1 MVLVQILGCDQL
13 EDSVAEVLEALIVAR
28 RDRRALVG
36 KRAVSDGFEQ
46 EPGVAKVNPD
56 LLLELLQRLGERDAA
71 RVLRL
76 CYEPA
81 FSWMYS
87 QACPTVVIFS
97 ASSSGISRPVFSSNA

>member
-1 MVLVQILGCDQL
+1 MVLVQVLGGDQL
-13 EDSVAEVLEALIVAR
+13 QDGVAQVFETLVVSW
-28 RDRRALVG
+28 RDGRIFIR
-36 KRAVSDGFEQ
+36 KRAVRDGLQ
-46 EPGVAKVNPD
+46 EETRVAKVNPD
-56 LLLELLQRLGERDAA
+56 LLLKELQGLGEGCS
-71 RVLRL
+71 LRL

>member
-1 MVLVQILGCDQL
+1 VVLVQVFRADEL
-13 EDSVAEVLEALIVAR
+13 EDRVAEVLEAFVVAR

-36 KRAVSDGFEQ
+36 EGAVRDGFEQ
-46 EPGVAKVNPD
+46 KPGVAKMNPD
-56 LLLELLQRLGERDAA
+56 LLLQKLERLRER
-71 RVLRL
+71 RSLGL

>member
-1 MVLVQILGCDQL
+1 MVLVQIFRRDEL
-13 EDSVAEVLEALIVAR
+13 EDRVAEVFQAFVVAR
-28 RDRRALVG
+28 RNGRALVG
-36 KRAVSDGFEQ
+36 EGAVRDGLEQ
-46 EPGVAKVNPD
+46 EAGVAKMNPD
-56 LLLELLQRLGERDAA
+56 LLLQKLERLRER
-71 RVLRL
+71 RSLRL

>member
-1 MVLVQILGCDQL
+1 MLVEILGGDQL
-13 EDSVAEVLEALIVAR
+13 EDGVAEVLQSLVVAG
-28 RDRRALVG
+28 RDRRALIR
-36 KRAVSDGFEQ
+36 KRAVRDGLE
-46 EPGVAKVNPD
+46 EKPRVTKVNPD
-56 LLLELLQRLGERDAA
+56 LLLELLQRLGERRDAV

-87 QACPTVVIFS
+87 QAWPTVVIFS